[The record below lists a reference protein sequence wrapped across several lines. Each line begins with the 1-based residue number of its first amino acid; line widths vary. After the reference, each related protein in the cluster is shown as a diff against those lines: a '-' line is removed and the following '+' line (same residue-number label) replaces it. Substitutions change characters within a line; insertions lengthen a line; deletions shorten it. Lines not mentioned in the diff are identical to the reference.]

1 VSRVTVRL
9 WGTTVGYLGYEPGQ
23 SRIASFEYTDD
34 FARSGVQLSPLVMPC
49 PPALHRFDTLSERTF
64 KGVPGVIADSLPDK
78 FGNQLIDLF
87 MAERGIETASITT
100 LDRLLYV
107 GSRGIGALE
116 YEPSEDFGAPTD
128 RTLALDLQGLAELA
142 AAVTSRANDTEQ
154 RVLGAATRE
163 QGLRLIRVGSSAG
176 GARAKALVAEL
187 DGRMLDGTVDHGP
200 EARYWL
206 LKFDVAGNFDRDSVD
221 PPGMTKVEYIYS
233 QLARELEL
241 DVPETAYVVDGD
253 AFHFMI
259 ERFDRVRAP
268 TGLQKLHYASWCGL
282 SHAHRDTT
290 GAYGYEQLVQTV
302 RELDLGQ
309 AAVTEV
315 FRRAVFNIVGRN
327 QDDHTKNFGFLMDR
341 TGSWRFAPAFDLTYA
356 FDATGRWT
364 QVHQIRMGGKQD
376 GFVWDE
382 ILAFG
387 KLCNLREAR
396 VRQLTRD
403 TVDAL
408 SRFEQRAT
416 ELDVALALR
425 RQIAGHLRLDVAP
438 SMT

>member
-1 VSRVTVRL
+1 MSRVTVRL

-23 SRIASFEYTDD
+23 SRVAIFEYSED
-34 FARSGVQLSPLVMPC
+34 FARSGVQLSPLVMAY
-49 PPALHRFDTLSERTF
+49 PPALHRFDTISERTF

-87 MAERGIETASITT
+87 MAERGVAASSITT

-107 GSRGIGALE
+107 GSRGMGALE
-116 YEPSEDFGAPTD
+116 YEPSEDFGASSD
-128 RTLALDLQGLAELA
+128 RTLALDLPGLTELA
-142 AAVTSRANDTEQ
+142 SAVTSRAEDTQQ
-154 RVLGAATRE
+154 RLLGAATRA

-187 DGRMLDGTVDHGP
+187 DGRLLDGTIDHGT

-206 LKFDVAGNFDRDSVD
+206 LKFDVAGNADRDNVD

-241 DVPETAYVVDGD
+241 DVPETKYIADGD

-259 ERFDRVRAP
+259 ERFDRVRTSAAV
-268 TGLQKLHYASWCGL
+268 QKLHYGSWCGL
-282 SHAHRDTT
+282 EHAHRDTT

-302 RELDLGQ
+302 RKLDLGQ

-315 FRRAVFNIVGRN
+315 FRRAVFNVVGRN

-341 TGSWRFAPAFDLTYA
+341 TGSWRLAPAFDLTYA

-364 QVHQIRMGGKQD
+364 QAHQIRMTGKQD
-376 GFVWDE
+376 GFVWDD

-387 KLCNLREAR
+387 KLCNLRESR
-396 VRQLTRD
+396 VREITRD
-403 TVDAL
+403 TVDSLA
-408 SRFEQRAT
+408 RFEQRASA
-416 ELDVALALR
+416 LDVPPALR
-425 RQIAGHLRLDVAP
+425 RQITGHLRLNVAA
-438 SMT
+438 